1 MGAAGS
7 SGPDFAL
14 LYGCLF
20 AVATVAALVLRAG
33 LQRPDDAPDPFA
45 PALHPIEIAYLAGGV
60 LSALESAVALVRHR
74 VLARGDEWNESADHL
89 EALPGVL
96 THDVSPVERAIYTLV
111 AKHGGAVERARRE
124 AGAVLRPVRL
134 RLTWLKLLAPEPSVR
149 RARSLQLLLF
159 GALLALGVARVAGVG
174 IGGAAGRPSD
184 FFVFWLWIAAAWLM
198 TRVRPR
204 PPCRSRRGDRLLEQL
219 RAKHIALL
227 WKLREQ
233 PHRLPAND
241 FALAVALFG
250 APAGGQAY
258 AAIGRVGARRT
269 PSGVADDYFPDP
281 EVPDTGFPDIGSNE

>member
-1 MGAAGS
+1 MGTAGS

-14 LYGCLF
+14 LYGCLL
-20 AVATVAALVLRAG
+20 ALATVAALVLRAG

-45 PALHPIEIAYLAGGV
+45 PALHPIEIAYLVGGV
-60 LSALESAVALVRHR
+60 LSAMESAVASVRHR
-74 VLARGDEWNESADHL
+74 VLARGDESADHL

-96 THDVSPVERAIYTLV
+96 THDVSPAERAIYTLV
-111 AKHGGAVERARRE
+111 AKHGGAVERARHGAR
-124 AGAVLRPVRL
+124 AVLRPVHL

-149 RARSLQLLLF
+149 RARSLQLVLF
-159 GALLALGVARVAGVG
+159 GALLALGAARVAAVG
-174 IGGAAGRPSD
+174 TGGAAGRPSD
-184 FFVFWLWIAAAWLM
+184 FFVFGLWIAAVWLM

-250 APAGGQAY
+250 APAAGEAY
-258 AAIGRVGARRT
+258 AAIGRVGARRP
-269 PSGVADDYFPDP
+269 PSGVADDYFPEA

>member
-14 LYGCLF
+14 LYGCLL
-20 AVATVAALVLRAG
+20 ALVTVAALVLRAG
-33 LQRPDDAPDPFA
+33 LRRPDDAPDPFA

-60 LSALESAVALVRHR
+60 LSALESAVASVRHR
-74 VLARGDEWNESADHL
+74 VSAHGDEWNESTDHL

-96 THDVSPVERAIYTLV
+96 THDVSPLEGAIYTLV
-111 AKHGGAVERARRE
+111 AKHGGAVERARHE

-134 RLTWLKLLAPEPSVR
+134 RLTWLKLLAPKPSVR

-159 GALLALGVARVAGVG
+159 GALLALGAARVAGVG
-174 IGGAAGRPSD
+174 MGEAAGRPSD

-250 APAGGQAY
+250 APA
-258 AAIGRVGARRT
+258 AREAQ
-269 PSGVADDYFPDP
+269 SGPRWLS
-281 EVPDTGFPDIGSNE
+281 VPLAPQGLSGTAPLPPASDHRS

>member
-14 LYGCLF
+14 LYGCLL
-20 AVATVAALVLRAG
+20 ALATVAALILRAG
-33 LQRPDDAPDPFA
+33 LQQPDDAPDAFA
-45 PALHPIEIAYLAGGV
+45 PALHPVEIAYLAGGV
-60 LSALESAVALVRHR
+60 PSAMESAIASFRHR
-74 VLARGDEWNESADHL
+74 ILARGDESADRR
-89 EALPGVL
+89 EALPEAL
-96 THDVSPVERAIYTLV
+96 THDVPPVEHAIYTLV
-111 AKHGGAVERARRE
+111 AKHGGAVGRAWRE
-124 AGAVLRPVRL
+124 ADPILRPVRS

-149 RARSLQLLLF
+149 RARGLQLLLF
-159 GALLALGVARVAGVG
+159 GALLALGVVRVAVVQA
-174 IGGAAGRPSD
+174 GGAAGRPSD

-219 RAKHIALL
+219 RAKNIALL

-250 APAGGQAY
+250 AGAAGEAHE
-258 AAIGRVGARRT
+258 AIGRAAREQRT
-269 PSGVADDYFPDP
+269 PTNS
-281 EVPDTGFPDIGSNE
+281 